1 MWGSTVLQPAAQ
13 CTSIFCVCVCVSTL
27 LVALPLC
34 HSWMYCPQ
42 RGIHP
47 PHLHVCV
54 QIQAEL
60 GDGHVNLVSAQEV
73 MLTPTHLAIVM
84 EVRATV
90 NANPH
95 YDISLQPSPPRQ
107 ACPTNPMPIP
117 ICLRD
122 GGGGRVTHDHPS
134 LRQCIAATL
143 WLLPLLP
150 SSPPADTLVAAAPP
164 ALLLPA
170 GYTLLAH
177 HATAASSVT
186 T

>member
-1 MWGSTVLQPAAQ
+1 
-13 CTSIFCVCVCVSTL
+13 
-27 LVALPLC
+27 
-34 HSWMYCPQ
+34 
-42 RGIHP
+42 
-47 PHLHVCV
+47 
-54 QIQAEL
+54 
-60 GDGHVNLVSAQEV
+60 
-73 MLTPTHLAIVM
+73 M

-170 GYTLLAH
+170 GYTHLAH